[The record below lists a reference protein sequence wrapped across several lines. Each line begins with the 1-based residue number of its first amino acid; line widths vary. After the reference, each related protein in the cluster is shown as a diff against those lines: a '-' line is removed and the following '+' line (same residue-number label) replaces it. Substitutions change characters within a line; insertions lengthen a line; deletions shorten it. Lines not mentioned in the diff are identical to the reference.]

1 MLIEEYA
8 LIGDGRT
15 AALVGRDGSIDW
27 LCWPTFASAACFAK
41 LLGSEQNG
49 FWKLAPTNPKWKVA
63 RRYQPHTLI
72 LETCFE
78 TSTGSVQVLD
88 YMPVRSAHSQ
98 IIRTVKGLSG
108 RVKMLGVLALRFDNG
123 SAVPW
128 VTRTKLGM
136 RAVAGPDA
144 VELQTNAPLEG
155 KSLRT
160 ASEFIVGQG
169 ESVDFVLTYKGFDG
183 YRARSSGAPVHVQKA
198 YDETRR
204 LWTTWAEKCAYDGP
218 HREMVVRSLITL
230 KALIYRPT
238 GAIVAAPT
246 TSLPEAMGGTRNW
259 DYRYC
264 WLRDTTFTLLV
275 LINSGYKQEARDWMD
290 WLQRSVAGSPEQ
302 IQIMY
307 GISGERTL
315 LEYEVSLPGYENS
328 APVRIGNAA
337 AQQLQLDTYGEVLDA
352 FFWTYASLGDRNRSR
367 DFRLLRRIVEHLE
380 TLWEQADEGI
390 WEVRGGPQHFTYSKV
405 MTWVAFDRA
414 IKIAEKVS
422 FETPVKRWR
431 QIRDTIHAE
440 VCTREF
446 DPSQNS
452 FVQHYETKQ
461 LDASA
466 LLIALVG
473 FLPPQD
479 PRVLGTIS
487 AIEGKLMEGG
497 LVMRY
502 DNRESNDGLP
512 DEEGKFLACSFWLVS
527 NLKLIGRDEDAR
539 KLFEN
544 LLKLANETGLLSEE
558 YDTARKRLVGNFPQA
573 FSHIALVGAAYHL
586 ADAGKQRQQAS
597 VARNTGLKPSTA
609 VRLKGRRKAAGLV
622 LREAQG
628 LSNTAH
634 PEPSSKEE

>member
-27 LCWPTFASAACFAK
+27 LCWPNFGSAACFAK
-41 LLGSEQNG
+41 LLGSDQNG
-49 FWKLAPTNPKWKVA
+49 FWKLAPKNSVCKVT
-63 RRYQPHTLI
+63 RRYEPHTLI

-78 TSTGSVQVLD
+78 TNTGSVQILD
-88 YMPVRSAHSQ
+88 YMPLRSAHSQ
-98 IIRTVKGLSG
+98 IIRTVKGVCG
-108 RVKMLGVLALRFDNG
+108 RVQMQGELALRFNYG
-123 SAVPW
+123 NAVPW
-128 VTRTKLGM
+128 VTRINLGL

-144 VELQTNAPLEG
+144 VEFQTKAPIEG
-155 KSLRT
+155 QSFRT
-160 ASEFIVGQG
+160 ISEFVVEQG
-169 ESVDFVLTYKGFDG
+169 ESIDFALTYRGFGD
-183 YRARSSGAPVHVQKA
+183 YRARSTGAPVNVQKA

-204 LWTTWAEKCAYDGP
+204 LWTAWAKKCAYDGP
-218 HREMVVRSLITL
+218 HREMVERSLITL

-238 GAIVAAPT
+238 GGIVAAPT
-246 TSLPEAMGGTRNW
+246 TSLPEAIGGTRNW

-264 WLRDTTFTLLV
+264 WLRDTTFTLLA
-275 LINSGYKQEARDWMD
+275 LINSGYKQEARDWMG
-290 WLQRSVAGSPEQ
+290 WLHRSVAGSPEQ

-328 APVRIGNAA
+328 APVRVGNAA
-337 AQQLQLDTYGEVLDA
+337 AGQLQLDTYGEVLDA
-352 FFWTYASLGDRNRSR
+352 FFWTYASFGDRNRSEE
-367 DFRLLRRIVEHLE
+367 FGLLRRIVEHLE
-380 TLWEQADEGI
+380 TLWEQPDEGI
-390 WEVRGGPQHFTYSKV
+390 WEVRGGPKHFTYSKV

-422 FETPVKRWR
+422 FETPIKRWR

-440 VCTREF
+440 VCTRAF
-446 DPSQNS
+446 DQSLNS

-461 LDASA
+461 LDASV

-473 FLPPQD
+473 FLSPQD

-487 AIEGKLMEGG
+487 AIETQLMEGG

-512 DEEGKFLACSFWLVS
+512 GAEGKFLACSFWLVS
-527 NLKLIGRDEDAR
+527 NLKLIGRDEDAH

-558 YDTARKRLVGNFPQA
+558 YDTVCKRLVGNFPQA
-573 FSHIALVGAAYHL
+573 FTHVALVGAAYHL
-586 ADAGKQRQQAS
+586 ADAGKKRHHAS
-597 VARNTGLKPSTA
+597 ITKDTRLEASTA
-609 VRLKGRRKAAGLV
+609 ARLKGRRKTAGPAY
-622 LREAQG
+622 REAQRPG
-628 LSNTAH
+628 NRVHAELS
-634 PEPSSKEE
+634 